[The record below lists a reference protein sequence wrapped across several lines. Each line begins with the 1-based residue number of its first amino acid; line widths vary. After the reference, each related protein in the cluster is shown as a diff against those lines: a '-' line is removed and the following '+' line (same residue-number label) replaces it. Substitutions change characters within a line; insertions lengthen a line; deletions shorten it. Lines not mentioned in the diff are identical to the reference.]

1 MRAREQLKQSA
12 GLHQK
17 HLKLLKSCWLWSK
30 SLEGTSVHLELE
42 NSSKAKNLSAL
53 WIIFPIEVLNSAHLI

>member
-17 HLKLLKSCWLWSK
+17 HLKRLKSCWFWSK
-30 SLEGTSVHLELE
+30 SLEGASVQLELE

-53 WIIFPIEVLNSAHLI
+53 WIIFQ